1 MKRRI
6 KIATLLACISLCMGL
21 TAAAADRAKPNILL
35 IMADDLGYHDLGCQ
49 GVKDFK
55 TPNID
60 GLAAS
65 GVRFTSGY
73 VTAPVLRKN

>member
-1 MKRRI
+1 MNRPRI
-6 KIATLLACISLCMGL
+6 NKTMNRLIRIAVLLACIQLCMML
-21 TAAAADRAKPNILL
+21 TASAADKPNILL

-60 GLAAS
+60 RQVACRVS
-65 GVRFTSGY
+65 
-73 VTAPVLRKN
+73 

>member
-1 MKRRI
+1 MNRLKQMITVALVSCALTGLSAAER
-6 KIATLLACISLCMGL
+6 AT
-21 TAAAADRAKPNILL
+21 PNILL

-60 GLAAS
+60 RLAKS
-65 GVRFTSGY
+65 GVRFTAG
-73 VTAPVLRKN
+73 

>member
-1 MKRRI
+1 MNRWV
-6 KIATLLACISLCMGL
+6 KIATLLGCILPCTLQTVS
-21 TAAAADRAKPNILL
+21 AADAVKKPNILL

-60 GLAAS
+60 RQVACRVS
-65 GVRFTSGY
+65 
-73 VTAPVLRKN
+73 